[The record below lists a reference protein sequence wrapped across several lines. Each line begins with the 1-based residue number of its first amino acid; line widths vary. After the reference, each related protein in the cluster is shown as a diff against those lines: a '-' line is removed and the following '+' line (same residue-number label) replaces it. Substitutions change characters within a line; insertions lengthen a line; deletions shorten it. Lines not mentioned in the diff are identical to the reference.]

1 MRGHMLRRFVGP
13 PFYGATGRVKGRA
26 CMRFDDGED
35 GGDGDDDDG
44 DDGDGDADDDDGGGN
59 GKRGERERPSSH

>member
-1 MRGHMLRRFVGP
+1 MRGHMLRRFVGLHLWGHGP
-13 PFYGATGRVKGRA
+13 CKGRA

-44 DDGDGDADDDDGGGN
+44 NGGDGDDDDDDGGGN
-59 GKRGERERPSSH
+59 GKRGGTGAAI